1 MAAVLPMRFRILH
14 YFSTV
19 KEASTKELMNGLR
32 SEYGSEGQFNENVIN
47 EHLMS
52 MRAGGLIETNDIEL
66 DQSNNLVV
74 NYSIT
79 EFGQGR
85 LKYLPKSWKV

>member
-1 MAAVLPMRFRILH
+1 MATVLPMRFRLLH

-19 KEASTKELMNGLR
+19 KEASTRQLMDGLR
-32 SEYGSEGQFNENVIN
+32 SEYGTEGQFNESVIN

-66 DQSNNLVV
+66 DAAGNLVV

-85 LKYLPKSWKV
+85 LKYLPESWKA